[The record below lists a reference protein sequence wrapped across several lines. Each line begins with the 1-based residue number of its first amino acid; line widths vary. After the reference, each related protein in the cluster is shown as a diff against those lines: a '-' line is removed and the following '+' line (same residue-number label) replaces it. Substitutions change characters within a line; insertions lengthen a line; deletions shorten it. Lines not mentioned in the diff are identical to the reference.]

1 MNSKISSAWQI
12 AGADLGV
19 RVVAPY
25 DAKTGSGEVVA
36 CEAYLPDFGSPAG
49 AIALSYDATGARRTR
64 LDGHW
69 CSVLAEPYEAYDRG
83 LFIETL
89 HDWGWFGPTGMQPDW
104 YAEAQS
110 S

>member
-1 MNSKISSAWQI
+1 MNSRISNAWHI
-12 AGADLGV
+12 ARADLGV
-19 RVVAPY
+19 RVIAPY
-25 DAKTGSGEVVA
+25 EARTGSGEVVA

-49 AIALSYDATGARRTR
+49 AIALGHDATGGRRTK

-69 CSVLAEPYEAYDRG
+69 CSVLYEPYEAYDRT

-89 HDWGWFGPTGMQPDW
+89 NDWGWFGPTGMEPDW
-104 YAEAQS
+104 YAGARS